1 MSNIIT
7 GAIAAAMAVV
17 FFMYYAIRL
26 YYAIGFKKS
35 LPVFLIVLGTL
46 ACLLYDFV
54 TSFMENNTPPG
65 K

>member
-1 MSNIIT
+1 
-7 GAIAAAMAVV
+7 MAVV

-26 YYAIGFKKS
+26 YYAIGFMKS